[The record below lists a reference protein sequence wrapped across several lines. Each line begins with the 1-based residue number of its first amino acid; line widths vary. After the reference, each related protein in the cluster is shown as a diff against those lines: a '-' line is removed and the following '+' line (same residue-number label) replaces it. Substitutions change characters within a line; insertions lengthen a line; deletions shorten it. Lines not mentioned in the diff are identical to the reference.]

1 MKQAERKDF
10 FREIGKSRG
19 RFLSLL
25 FIVALGVAF
34 FAGIRSSEPSMR
46 ITGDAYFDEHH
57 LMDAKVVSTLGLTE
71 DDVLAVGQV
80 DGVERAVGSYSQ
92 DFLSVEEENQKV
104 LHVMAQVEDMNESE
118 VADGRMPQK
127 PGECLADQELGYQV
141 GDVIGLTT
149 GTDDA
154 VKDSFKTETLT
165 VVGVGSNPCYISY
178 NRGSTNIGTGSI
190 DGFLVVTE
198 DSFDLDYFTEIYVLM
213 AGAEELTAY
222 TDAYEDTVQ
231 KVLDGIEEISD
242 GRCEIRRAEL
252 VGDAED
258 EVADAEAE
266 LADARKEAEDELAD
280 AEKELNDAEAELADG
295 EAELQDGRDQINAAR
310 KELNDA
316 QGEIDEGWSEYN
328 DGYAQYQSGKDE
340 YDAGRSEYK
349 EGKAAYEDAKAEAE
363 PELNAARQ
371 ELEGAKEQIDDL
383 QTLYDGMNELTAQI
397 NSVKSALD
405 KAASSG
411 DSVSAGEL
419 QTQLAMLQA
428 QLNQMEQTYGTAE
441 EVKATL
447 DAAQK
452 EYDKGEAEYEAG
464 EKELADAKAELDSAK
479 AELDAAKAELD
490 DAKAELDAARAQ
502 LESGQAEI
510 DEGWAEIAEQEETL
524 AEAEAEIEEARAEIE
539 DGWEE
544 YDKNKEEVD
553 KELADAQKK
562 IDDAKKEIEEIQEA
576 EWYVYD
582 RGTLPE
588 YTGYGDNADR
598 MRAIGQVFPVIF
610 FLVAALMALTSMTR
624 MVEEQRVQIGT
635 MKALGY
641 SRFSTALKY
650 LGYAFLATA
659 GGSIIGVLL
668 GEKLLPYTIIYAYDI
683 MYPAMGSIHV
693 PYHLSYAVEATA
705 AALICTLG
713 ATFASCYSALR
724 AQPAQLMRPPSP
736 KSGKRVFLERVKIIW
751 GHLNFS
757 WKSTV
762 RNLFRYKRRFFM
774 TVAGIG
780 GCMGLMIVG
789 FGLRDSIFE
798 IGQLQYTDI
807 QVYQETVYLDDDLTR
822 EEEEDFCAYL
832 DDDPDVTQYMK
843 NYMMTVTLMN
853 GRNEREAVL
862 DVLGDPEAAE
872 DYVHF
877 RDRVTGEKYTITDD
891 GAMISEKTAKLLNV
905 GVGDSVY
912 IKDEEKGNVE
922 VKIASIFEN
931 YMSHYMY
938 ITPAYYR
945 EIYGEEPEYN
955 CMLVENPRDYTE
967 EEIDEAGARIL
978 AQDQALTVTYM
989 HDVQKELDDML
1000 VSLNL
1005 VIIVL
1010 IISAGMLAFVVL
1022 YNLNSINITERT
1034 RELATLKVLGFTDM
1048 EVAMYVY
1055 RENILLTVVGAIFGA
1070 ILGTGLH
1077 RFVIQTVEVDAVM
1090 FGRVIFPSSYLYSVL
1105 FTILFSIIVN
1115 FIMYFKLKKIDMVE
1129 SLKSVE

>member
-10 FREIGKSRG
+10 FREIGRSRG

-46 ITGDAYFDEHH
+46 ITGDAYFDAHK

-71 DDVLAVGQV
+71 EDVLAVGAV

-92 DFLSVEEENQKV
+92 DFLSVEENQKV

-118 VADGRMPQK
+118 VAEGRMPEK

-154 VKDSFKTETLT
+154 VKDSFQTETLT

-178 NRGSTNIGTGSI
+178 NRGSTNIGNGSI

-198 DSFDLDYFTEIYVLM
+198 DSFDLDYFTEVYVRV

-222 TDAYEDTVQ
+222 TDAYEDKVQ
-231 KVLDGIEEISD
+231 GVLDGIEEISE
-242 GRCEIRRAEL
+242 GRCEIRRADL
-252 VGDAED
+252 VSDAEA

-266 LADARKEAEDELAD
+266 LADARKEAEDELAE
-280 AEKELNDAEAELADG
+280 AEAELNDAEAELADG
-295 EAELQDGRDQINAAR
+295 EAEVADGRDQISAAR
-310 KELNDA
+310 AELNAA
-316 QGEIDEGWSEYN
+316 QGEIDEGWEEYN
-328 DGYAQYQSGKDE
+328 SGYAEYQSGKDE
-340 YDAGRSEYK
+340 YDAGRKEYK
-349 EGKAAYEDAKAEAE
+349 EGKAAYDDEAAEAE

-371 ELEGAKEQIDDL
+371 ELEAAKEQIDEL
-383 QTLYDGMNELTAQI
+383 TSLYDGMNELQAQI
-397 NSVKSALD
+397 NSVRSALE
-405 KAASSG
+405 KASASG
-411 DSVSAGEL
+411 DSVSAGEM

-428 QLNQMEQTYGTAE
+428 QLGELEQTYGTAE

-447 DAAQK
+447 SSAQK
-452 EYDKGEAEYEAG
+452 AYDEGEAEYEAG
-464 EKELADAKAELDSAK
+464 EKELSDAK
-479 AELDAAKAELD
+479 AELDAAKAQLDSAKSELD
-490 DAKAELDAARAQ
+490 EAKSELDAARAE
-502 LESGQAEI
+502 LTSGQAEI

-524 AEAEAEIEEARAEIE
+524 AEAEAELEAARAEIE
-539 DGWEE
+539 EGWEE
-544 YDKNKEEVD
+544 YDKNKEEVED
-553 KELADAQKK
+553 ELTDAQKE
-562 IDDAKKEIEEIQEA
+562 IDDARKEIEDIQEA

-582 RGTLPE
+582 RSTLPE
-588 YTGYGDNADR
+588 YAGYGENADR
-598 MRAIGQVFPVIF
+598 MRAIGQVFPVMF

-641 SRFSTALKY
+641 SRLSIASKY

-683 MYPAMGSIHV
+683 MYPAMGTIYV
-693 PYHLSYAVEATA
+693 PYHLSYAAEATA
-705 AALICTLG
+705 AALVCTLG
-713 ATFASCYSALR
+713 ATFASCFSTLR

-736 KSGKRVFLERVKIIW
+736 KSGKRVFLERVKLIW

-807 QVYQETVYLDDDLTR
+807 QVYQDTAYLDDDLSEAD
-822 EEEEDFCAYL
+822 EEALCAYL
-832 DDDPDVTQYMK
+832 DEDPKVTQYMK
-843 NYMMTVTLMN
+843 SYMMTVTLEN
-853 GRNEREAVL
+853 GKNEREAIL
-862 DVLGDPEAAE
+862 DVLEEPEVAE

-877 RDRVTGEKYTITDD
+877 RDRVTGEKYTLTDD
-891 GAMISEKTAKLLNV
+891 GAMISEKTAKLLNA
-905 GVGDSVY
+905 GVGDTIY
-912 IKDEEKGNVE
+912 IKDDEKGNVE
-922 VKIASIFEN
+922 VKIAGIFEN
-931 YMSHYMY
+931 YMSHYIYM
-938 ITPAYYR
+938 TPAYYR
-945 EIYGEEPEYN
+945 EIYGKDPDYN
-955 CMLVENPRDYTE
+955 CMLVENPDDYTE
-967 EEIDEAGARIL
+967 EEIDAEGANIL
-978 AQDQALTVTYM
+978 AQDQVLAVTYM
-989 HDVQKELDDML
+989 HDIQKELDDML

-1022 YNLNSINITERT
+1022 YNLNSINITERM

-1055 RENILLTVVGAIFGA
+1055 RENIVLTVVGAIFGV

-1077 RFVIQTVEVDAVM
+1077 RFTIETVEVDAVM
-1090 FGRVIFPSSYLYSVL
+1090 FGRVIFPSSYLYAIL

-1115 FIMYFKLKKIDMVE
+1115 FVMYYKLKQINMVE